1 MSLLKRLIANDDGQD
16 IVEYALLVGFL
27 ALVCV
32 LAITNL
38 GITLNTTLGNANTQL
53 RADGGV

>member
-1 MSLLKRLIANDDGQD
+1 MNRFIASEDGQD
-16 IVEYALLVGFL
+16 IVEYALLVGFI

-32 LAITNL
+32 LVITNIGTSL
-38 GITLNTTLGNANTQL
+38 TTTLGSANTQL